1 MRGWPP
7 LSSIFRLS
15 RNVPVNHEVAAAITR
30 MDGGPKITRVWA
42 GLDSCV
48 TMMVESDRERLV
60 TEACK
65 LADRMLSAQLSLAD
79 ALYRMGEDHCPLSSV
94 CCQVPAPVD

>member
-1 MRGWPP
+1 MNETMVRH
-7 LSSIFRLS
+7 RLS

-48 TMMVESDRERLV
+48 TMVVESDRERLV

-79 ALYRMGEDHCPLSSV
+79 ALYRREWGEDHCPLSSV